1 MSVSVGVQTNGMCV
15 SRIECVWFYV
25 CGVMCACVGVCVRVL
40 RAQKPC
46 KKRKQKTSECAP
58 TQRQGKF
65 SMFVCHI
72 ALHDGLCMERM
83 NRRWERERAK
93 WTRKIAKAIAKRH
106 FLECIWLVFHQNGIV
121 SRRATTYDRRTDR
134 LRCYLNNFISDSR
147 FRLRTSFVNEIKF
160 IYLPCEYHHRIA
172 FARINS
178 NQPVKSIFKLNFKT
192 FSDQKNEKK

>member
-1 MSVSVGVQTNGMCV
+1 MRTHTTTGEVQYVCV
-15 SRIECVWFYV
+15 SHSSAR
-25 CGVMCACVGVCVRVL
+25 R
-40 RAQKPC
+40 
-46 KKRKQKTSECAP
+46 
-58 TQRQGKF
+58 
-65 SMFVCHI
+65 
-72 ALHDGLCMERM
+72 ALHGENEPTMG
-83 NRRWERERAK
+83 ERERAK

-121 SRRATTYDRRTDR
+121 SRRATTYDRRTNR

-172 FARINS
+172 FARINI

-192 FSDQKNEKK
+192 FFDQKKRKNKPCRFPSELKFRVSVSCEFWTKRAGHSQITSSTKLVVNESATVIRTAGVVNVN